1 MREDSTEHAARVAR
15 LVAGRGVG
23 VVFSGGGARGIAH
36 IGVLRALLA
45 RGIPIDAVG
54 GASIGSIVGGSVAR
68 GDDPDAIAQQIR
80 AAVLDRS
87 PVDLTFPTVSV
98 AAGGRVTERIK
109 EGAGGLDL
117 EDGWLNF
124 FCVSTNLSTRSLD
137 VHTKG
142 PAWVAIRS
150 SFSVPGIFP
159 PMHNDAG
166 ETLVD
171 GGVLDNMP
179 VSTMRALHEGI
190 TVIAIDVGANKE
202 FTGAGGSAEGTVSGW
217 RALTRAA
224 RERTLGSAFG
234 LPKLLMRLTE
244 LGAGDSGDLGD
255 CYVRPGL
262 EGVSLLDF
270 DRFDDLVVGGERD
283 AGPQLDAWLAAGG
296 LPTPG

>member
-1 MREDSTEHAARVAR
+1 MT
-15 LVAGRGVG
+15 GVQTC
-23 VVFSGGGARGIAH
+23 
-36 IGVLRALLA
+36 AL
-45 RGIPIDAVG
+45 PIY
-54 GASIGSIVGGSVAR
+54 
-68 GDDPDAIAQQIR
+68 AIAQQIR

-87 PVDLTFPTVSV
+87 PVDITFPTVSV

-109 EGAGGLDL
+109 EGARGLDL

-224 RERTLGSAFG
+224 RERALGSAFG